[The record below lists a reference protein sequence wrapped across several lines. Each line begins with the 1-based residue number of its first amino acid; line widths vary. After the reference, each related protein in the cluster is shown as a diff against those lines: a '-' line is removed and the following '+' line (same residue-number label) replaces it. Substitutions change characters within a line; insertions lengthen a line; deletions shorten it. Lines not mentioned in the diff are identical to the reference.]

1 MLKSLDFNVI
11 AHREAY
17 MTSWSD
23 TGESTHLKV
32 GMFFGDHIATL
43 NEDVVFSSFLRTYD
57 YGRACLES
65 K

>member
-11 AHREAY
+11 AHGEAY
-17 MTSWSD
+17 MISWSD
-23 TGESTHLKV
+23 TRKSTHLNV
-32 GMFFGDHIATL
+32 DMFFGDHITTL
-43 NEDVVFSSFLRTYD
+43 NKVVVFSSFLRSYD